1 MRTSRHWVQIE
12 GTLPTDDPQSR
23 VKVVAGSNV
32 SEADAREEAERR
44 LIWLRRKVMG
54 ERQPPEIYEAEI
66 REQVLETLSDRAVV
80 TRNRYGARVL
90 NCEVLPILDVDNP
103 PSAWWQMFAR
113 QTDAWRLAQMQ
124 KTLTALA
131 EHHHQDGL
139 GFRLYATAKG
149 FRVVVVGKEIEPRH
163 ALARKLAHSLNT
175 DPLYWRLCLK
185 QGCYRARL
193 TPKPFRI
200 KVPTIKVPFPPTP
213 ESMETVDAW
222 EASIQDR
229 AQTFGVCRFIRRFG
243 HDATP
248 PLVKQHDERTG
259 AHSTRPLA

>member
-1 MRTSRHWVQIE
+1 MRTSRHWVEIE
-12 GTLPTDDPQSR
+12 GSLPTDTPLS

-54 ERQPPEIYEAEI
+54 ERQPLEAYEAEI
-66 REQVLETLSDRAVV
+66 REQVMETLTDEAVV
-80 TRNRYGARVL
+80 TRNRYGAQIL
-90 NCEVLPILDVDNP
+90 NCSAIPILDVDDP

-113 QTDAWRLAQMQ
+113 RTDAWRLAQMQ
-124 KTLTALA
+124 KALA
-131 EHHHQDGL
+131 SLADHYHLDGL
-139 GFRLYATAKG
+139 GFRLYTTAKG
-149 FRVVVVGKEIEPRH
+149 FRVIVVGKEVEPRH
-163 ALARKLAHSLNT
+163 VLARKLARSLNT

-200 KVPTIKVPFPPTP
+200 KVPTIKVPFPPTV
-213 ESMETVDAW
+213 ESIEIVEAW

-229 AQTFGVCRFIRRFG
+229 AQAFAVCRFIRCFG
-243 HDATP
+243 HDRTP
-248 PLVKQHDERTG
+248 PLVKHHDERTG
-259 AHSTRPLA
+259 AHSARPLA

>member
-12 GTLPTDDPQSR
+12 GTLPTDDPQPKIR
-23 VKVVAGSNV
+23 VVAGSNV

-44 LIWLRRKVMG
+44 LAWLCRKVKG
-54 ERQPPEIYEAEI
+54 ERQPTEAYEAEI
-66 REQVLETLSDRAVV
+66 REQVLETLSDKAVI

-103 PSAWWQMFAR
+103 PSAWWQMFYPR
-113 QTDAWRLAQMQ
+113 TDAWRLAQM
-124 KTLTALA
+124 KKALTALA
-131 EHHHQDGL
+131 ERHHQEGL

-149 FRVVVVGKEIEPRH
+149 FRVIVVGKDMEPRH
-163 ALARKLAHSLNT
+163 AATRRLARSLNT

-213 ESMETVDAW
+213 ESIEAVEAW
-222 EASIQDR
+222 ENSIQGR
-229 AQTFGVCRFIRRFG
+229 ARTFGVCRFISLFG
-243 HDATP
+243 HDATSP
-248 PLVKQHDERTG
+248 VVKQHDEYTG